1 MLNAIIPFYNSYV
14 LCEIVGLSWYWFVLM
29 LLPTIFNIFGI
40 LGILLTIGNLVGFIA
55 NANVYYNL
63 AKKFNKDNVWV
74 VFTLFFSFITIPI
87 LGYSSN
93 DKYENVPTKENG
105 FLDNLFGSN
114 SSNNNNNQNNSNVE
128 QNTDNQNVN
137 DKKE

>member
-1 MLNAIIPFYNSYV
+1 M
-14 LCEIVGLSWYWFVLM
+14 
-29 LLPTIFNIFGI
+29 
-40 LGILLTIGNLVGFIA
+40 LLTISNLVGFI
-55 NANVYYNL
+55 ANVYYNL

-74 VFTLFFSFITIPI
+74 VLTLFFSFITIPV

-93 DKYENVPTKENG
+93 DKYENVPTKENS
-105 FLDNLFGSN
+105 FLDNLFGYN

>member
-1 MLNAIIPFYNSYV
+1 
-14 LCEIVGLSWYWFVLM
+14 M

-40 LGILLTIGNLVGFIA
+40 LGILLTIGNWVGFI
-55 NANVYYNL
+55 ANVYYNL
-63 AKKFNKDNVWV
+63 AKKFNKDNIWV
-74 VFTLFFSFITIPI
+74 VLSLFFSFITITV

-114 SSNNNNNQNNSNVE
+114 NSNNNNNNQNNSNVE

-137 DKKE
+137 DKNG